1 MMPICLIPHPMHA
14 ELQAG
19 GMELAR
25 AWHCRAAAPFEEF
38 LPLLAELGS
47 RFALPWRP
55 GDGEGFLLAA
65 DPKLPENGFRIRLTP
80 RQTTL
85 EAADPA
91 GMRCALGALE
101 QLLFSALIAGP
112 AAARLPLGVV
122 VDAPRFPWRGFMLDS
137 ARHFQP
143 VETVLEVLT
152 ALAKFRINRFHWH
165 LCDNEGWRIDLSP
178 ALPTPDYFLNTRGV
192 YSADDIA
199 RIAGRAKSLGI
210 EIVPEFDIPG
220 HSGALL
226 RLHPECSCSGQ
237 PGAAELCIGSPAAR
251 ALAKR
256 ILARI
261 MELFPD
267 SRFIH
272 LGGDEA
278 ETAAWEKC
286 PVCAEALRTRK
297 LAGWRELE
305 HDFMLEMIDFVLA
318 AKRTPI
324 VWGLCSDLAWPPEAI
339 VQCWLDIR
347 EPIRVAAQKCRSIYS
362 VHTSLY
368 FDYPENPAEP
378 HESWMF
384 ELSRSGVYMTDPHI
398 IWPEKVADSVQGV
411 EGCLWTETVPPW
423 RVMAKLLPR
432 LPALAECAWS
442 PREGKDWADFARREA
457 HLRAAGYFG

>member
-1 MMPICLIPHPMHA
+1 MTPNCLIPRPMHA
-14 ELQAG
+14 ELQPG

-25 AWHCRAAAPFEEF
+25 LRHCRAAAEFGGF
-38 LPLLAELGS
+38 LPMLTELGR
-47 RFALPWRP
+47 RFGLPWQE
-55 GDGEGFLLAA
+55 GDGEGIVLAA
-65 DPKLPENGFRIRLTP
+65 DPELPGNGFRLRLLP
-80 RQTTL
+80 EHVTL

-91 GMRCALGALE
+91 GMRYAVGALE
-101 QLLFSALIAGP
+101 QLLFSALITGP
-112 AAARLPLGVV
+112 RAARLPRGVI

-143 VETVLEVLT
+143 VETILAVLT
-152 ALAKFRINRFHWH
+152 ELAKFRINRFHWH
-165 LCDNEGWRIDLSP
+165 LCDNDGWRIDLGP
-178 ALPTPDYFLNTRGV
+178 ALPTPEFFLNNRGV

-199 RIAGRAKSLGI
+199 RIAAHAKFLGI
-210 EIVPEFDIPG
+210 EIIPEFDIPG
-220 HSGALL
+220 HSAALL
-226 RLHPECSCSGQ
+226 RCHPECSCSGTT
-237 PGAAELCIGSPAAR
+237 GGAELCVGSRVAR
-251 ALAKR
+251 DTAKR
-256 ILARI
+256 ILGRV
-261 MELFPD
+261 MKLFPD

-286 PVCAEALRTRK
+286 PVCAEALRAKK

-305 HDFMLEMIDFVLA
+305 HDFMLEMVDFVLA
-318 AKRTPI
+318 AGRTPI

-347 EPIRVAAQKCRSIYS
+347 EPIRVAARKCRSIYS

-411 EGCLWTETVPPW
+411 EACLWTETVPPW
-423 RVMAKLLPR
+423 RVMAKLRPR

-442 PREGKDWADFARREA
+442 PREGRDWADFARREA
-457 HLRAAGYFG
+457 HLHAAGYFG